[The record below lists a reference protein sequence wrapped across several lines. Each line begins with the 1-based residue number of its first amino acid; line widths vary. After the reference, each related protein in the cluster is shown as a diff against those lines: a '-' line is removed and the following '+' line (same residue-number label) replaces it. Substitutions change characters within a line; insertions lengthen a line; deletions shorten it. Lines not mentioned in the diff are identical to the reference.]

1 LFDIRNS
8 PRLAIFT
15 RKPMAKVQRSTF
27 LESLLKLTRFGNLII
42 IGLAQYFTAG
52 WLINPEKL
60 TDWRLFILSCSTVL
74 IAAAGYVI
82 NDYYDVKIDL
92 VNKPDRVVIGKG
104 ITRRYAIL
112 FHSALSILGVA
123 LGLLLSWQIAL
134 INFVSA
140 FALWLYSNLLKRQ
153 PFIGNLVVALLT
165 GISIQVV
172 EVLYRSGN
180 TLILIYASFAFFM
193 TLVREI
199 IKDMEDLKGDNTFG
213 CRTLPIV
220 WGLRKTKFVIYFI
233 LAVFAA
239 TVLILNEWYSQL
251 PLYYFLVFLFVP
263 LIWLLNRLIRADTKK
278 DFRWLSAFCKI
289 IMLLGIFSMIFI

>member
-1 LFDIRNS
+1 M
-8 PRLAIFT
+8 AAE
-15 RKPMAKVQRSTF
+15 RKSF
-27 LESLLKLTRFGNLII
+27 IESLLKLTRFGNLII

-52 WLINPEKL
+52 WLIGPDKL
-60 TDWRLFILSCSTVL
+60 LDWRLFVLSLSTIL

-112 FHSALSILGVA
+112 FHSALSMLGVA
-123 LGLLLSWQIAL
+123 MGFLLSWQIAA

-140 FALWLYSNLLKRQ
+140 FTLWFYSNLLKRQ
-153 PFIGNLVVALLT
+153 PFIGNLVVAVLT
-165 GISIQVV
+165 GISILIV
-172 EVLYRSGN
+172 EVLYHSGN
-180 TLILIYASFAFFM
+180 VLILIYASFAFFM

-220 WGLRKTKFVIYFI
+220 WGLRKTKFMIYFI

-239 TVLILNEWYSQL
+239 TVLILNERYSQL
-251 PLYYFLVFLFVP
+251 PLYYFLIFLFIP
-263 LIWLLNRLIRADTKK
+263 LVWLLIRLIRADMVK
-278 DFRWLSAFCKI
+278 DFRWLSGFCKI
-289 IMLLGIFSMIFI
+289 ILLLGIMSMMFV